1 MTDSA
6 LVGFEPGRLA
16 AQIAIAGAVIAVLA
30 LAALIFVRADL
41 NPSQH
46 MISEYAIGGHGWI
59 ITVAFFGFAIASAG
73 LLVALTGV
81 VQGPLGWLGLLCLL
95 AAAIGQGMGG
105 AFPMDPTNTAP
116 DAMSFSGRMH
126 GMAFMIGV
134 PGQILAALLLSFAL
148 RNQPGWNGALLL
160 GLTVVIWASL
170 GIMGWRIAEMMKD
183 RALDATGLMGWSN
196 RLLMVGY
203 GLWVVVAALPRAR

>member
-1 MTDSA
+1 
-6 LVGFEPGRLA
+6 
-16 AQIAIAGAVIAVLA
+16 
-30 LAALIFVRADL
+30 
-41 NPSQH
+41 
-46 MISEYAIGGHGWI
+46 
-59 ITVAFFGFAIASAG
+59 
-73 LLVALTGV
+73 
-81 VQGPLGWLGLLCLL
+81 
-95 AAAIGQGMGG
+95 
-105 AFPMDPTNTAP
+105 
-116 DAMSFSGRMH
+116 MSFSGRMH